1 MSLLSVCFS
10 IVASGKEDEKKQTDE
25 WVSKKSKRFYSKYF
39 SFMFFFMS
47 YTHFFISN
55 PIVQLSLQ
63 LLSEVPKNEAESCY
77 EVAYVF
83 DDYWLKFG
91 K

>member
-25 WVSKKSKRFYSKYF
+25 CVSKRSKRFNSKY
-39 SFMFFFMS
+39 SSLMFFFYVL
-47 YTHFFISN
+47 YTFLYKQ

>member
-1 MSLLSVCFS
+1 MGLKKVQKILLNIFQFHV
-10 IVASGKEDEKKQTDE
+10 
-25 WVSKKSKRFYSKYF
+25 
-39 SFMFFFMS
+39 FFMS